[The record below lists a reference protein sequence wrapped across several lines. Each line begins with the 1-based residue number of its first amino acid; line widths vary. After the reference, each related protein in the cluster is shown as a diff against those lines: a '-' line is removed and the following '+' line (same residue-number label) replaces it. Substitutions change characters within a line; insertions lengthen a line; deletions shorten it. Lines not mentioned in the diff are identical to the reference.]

1 VSGGIDA
8 KPARRPP
15 VAAARLAWLDAL
27 RGIAALCVVYDHLGV
42 RVLPE
47 MRTQVTRVFDPG
59 LYGVLVFFLIS
70 GYIVPASLERKGDV
84 RAFWINRVFRLF
96 PLFATVICGALLLH
110 MLGLSSLR
118 GMKLD
123 TAAALSHLF
132 MLSDLLGGN
141 NLIMV
146 LWTLSYEMVFYLL
159 LTALFTSGWHRFS
172 GRLAMTFAAGALLLG
187 GILPIG
193 WLTYRS
199 TIGPAQLAEIADVL
213 TVGGLAV
220 AVTSRG
226 LPRRLGAWL
235 AAATGLILVGFNSH
249 RFVYEGLTI
258 LALMFTGTMLY
269 RAQHRQ
275 VRRLTAI
282 AVVGGVFAAVLAAGA
297 WHVTQFVALGAAPA
311 QQRIWIIT
319 VLAAGLTFAGGLMLQ
334 RLRVPS
340 VLAWLGLV
348 SYSIYLIFPLLLDV
362 YDSIPFPQRYQQLSW
377 LQAGA
382 GVAFM
387 AALLGCA
394 ALTYRLVEAPM
405 QRLGR
410 RLVTRLEGRKPG
422 PARGPAGSGAT
433 QPSALPA
440 PSLPSVLR
448 PAKPTRSGIGASGL
462 WRVEET

>member
-8 KPARRPP
+8 KSAHRTP
-15 VAAARLAWLDAL
+15 VAATRLAWLDAL

-47 MRTQVTRVFDPG
+47 VRSQVTRVFDPG
-59 LYGVLVFFLIS
+59 LFGVLVFFLIS
-70 GYIVPASLERKGDV
+70 GYIVPASLERRGDV

-110 MLGLSSLR
+110 ELGLSSLR

-123 TAAALSHLF
+123 TATALSHLF
-132 MLSDLLGGN
+132 MLNDLLGGK

-159 LTALFTSGWHRFS
+159 LTALFTSGWHRLS
-172 GRLAMTFAAGALLLG
+172 GRLAMTFATAALLLG
-187 GILPIG
+187 GILPMT

-199 TIGPAQLAEIADVL
+199 TIGAAQLAEIADIL
-213 TVGGLAV
+213 TIGGLAV

-235 AAATGLILVGFNSH
+235 AAVTGLILVGFNSH
-249 RFVYEGLTI
+249 RYVYEGLTI

-269 RAQHRQ
+269 RAQHGQ
-275 VRRLTAI
+275 VKRRTAV
-282 AVVGGVFAAVLAAGA
+282 AVVGGVFAAVIAAGA
-297 WHVTQFVALGAAPA
+297 WHVTQFVGPGAAPG
-311 QQRIWIIT
+311 QQRIWIVT
-319 VLAAGLTFAGGLMLQ
+319 VVLAGLTFAGGLMLQ

-340 VLAWLGLV
+340 FLAWLGLV
-348 SYSIYLIFPLLLDV
+348 SYSVYLTFPLLLDV
-362 YDSIPFPQRYQQLSW
+362 YDSIPFPQRYYQLAW
-377 LQAGA
+377 LEAGA
-382 GVAFM
+382 AVVFM
-387 AALLGCA
+387 AVLLGCA
-394 ALTYRLVEAPM
+394 ALSYRLVEAPM

-410 RLVTRLEGRKPG
+410 RLVTRLERRKPG
-422 PARGPAGSGAT
+422 AAPGPAGRGAK

-440 PSLPSVLR
+440 PSLPSALR
-448 PAKPTRSGIGASGL
+448 SPSPVGSGIGASGR
-462 WRVEET
+462 WRADEA